1 MVIKAELLGKIRR
14 FWMVLLAGI
23 AALLMTAG
31 CTVGPNYKRPAAS
44 VPATYRGETD
54 LSSPANQAGASA
66 SNAPE
71 SPSPQPATPAANT
84 SGSNIPTGTPL
95 GEEKWW
101 EVFQDKQLQA
111 LIRTALQNNYDVRIA
126 ATRVLQAQAQL
137 GITRAN
143 QYPTLTGGG
152 NVTSVRDPTI
162 GPIPAYEITLGQV
175 TASASWNIDFWGQYR
190 RATEAARA
198 TLLANQW
205 AQKAVIS
212 SLVADVASSYFQLR
226 QLDLELEISKN
237 TLASRQDSLDLTKT
251 LEQHGINSLLDV
263 RQSEQLVYTA
273 ATEIPDLERQIAQ
286 QENAINILLGNNPG
300 GIARGLKL
308 TEQPHAPEVPVGLP
322 SALLERRP
330 DIREAEED
338 LVAANAQIGVARA
351 AYFPQIALTGT
362 AGYESPKL
370 TDLFQG
376 PAGVWTLAG
385 GLVQPIFEGGR
396 LKSGVQLAE
405 AQRDQ
410 LVLNYQQ
417 TIQGAFRD
425 VSNAL
430 IGYRKYREF
439 RIQQEHLVESA
450 QDAAHLSE
458 IRFKAGTTDYLEVLT
473 NETNS
478 FSAEL
483 TLAQAQGNELIALVQ
498 LYQALGGGWK

>member
-1 MVIKAELLGKIRR
+1 METKPTMPKPIRSG
-14 FWMVLLAGI
+14 VQ
-23 AALLMTAG
+23 AAAASAAAVFLMAA
-31 CTVGPNYKRPAAS
+31 CSVGPNYKRPAVN
-44 VPATYRGETD
+44 VPTTYRGETE
-54 LSSPANQAGASA
+54 LNTPSTQTTETASST
-66 SNAPE
+66 
-71 SPSPQPATPAANT
+71 ATST
-84 SGSNIPTGTPL
+84 TPTGTPL

-101 EVFQDKQLQA
+101 EVFHDKELQQ

-152 NVTSVRDPTI
+152 NVTSIRDPTI

-175 TASASWNIDFWGQYR
+175 AASASWNVDFWGQYR

-198 TLLANQW
+198 TLLANEW
-205 AQKAVIS
+205 AQKAVVS
-212 SLVADVASSYFQLR
+212 TLVSDVASSYFLLR
-226 QLDLELEISKN
+226 QLDLELEISKG
-237 TLASRQDSLDLTKT
+237 TLASRQDSLGLTKM
-251 LEQHGINSLLDV
+251 LEEHGMNSLLDV

-273 ATEIPDLERQIAQ
+273 GAEIPDLERQIQQ

-300 GIARGLKL
+300 EVARGLKL
-308 TEQPHAPEVPVGLP
+308 TEEPHAPEVPVGLP
-322 SALLERRP
+322 SSLLERRP
-330 DIREAEED
+330 DIGEAEQN

-351 AYFPQIALTGT
+351 AYFPQISLTGS

-385 GLVQPIFEGGR
+385 SLVQPIFEGGR
-396 LKSGVQLAE
+396 LKSGVRLAE
-405 AQRDQ
+405 AQKDQ
-410 LVLNYQQ
+410 LVLTYQQ

-430 IGYRKYREF
+430 IAYRKYREF
-439 RIQQEHLVESA
+439 RIQEQHLVDSA
-450 QDAAHLSE
+450 QDAARLSQ

-473 NETNS
+473 NETNE

-498 LYQALGGGWK
+498 LYQALGGGWE